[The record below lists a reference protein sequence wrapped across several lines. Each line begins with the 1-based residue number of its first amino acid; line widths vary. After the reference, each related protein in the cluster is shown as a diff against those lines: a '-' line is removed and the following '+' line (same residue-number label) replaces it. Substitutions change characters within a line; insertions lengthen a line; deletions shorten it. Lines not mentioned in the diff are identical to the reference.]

1 MKYLK
6 TFEANSHWTESLFD
20 KVKFDKVDEIKELT
34 YTFLDEFDMRSDVSF
49 SFKKNGF
56 DSPGRIQEYLSD
68 NTNLYKAY
76 FVQIHSYSPSPLDID
91 KLLLFKDYEIE
102 IINRLRDI
110 GYIFKYSTGSNNY
123 INIELY
129 HKGDIV
135 DKSLFL
141 EGYSNKNIMSKE
153 ELFNFLKDKFGKISN
168 VWMSASKNIIV
179 DVDPYDKYTIDD
191 LYNFIT
197 KTLGDKYSVEKI
209 SNDQT
214 DETNLSLKIGYN

>member
-1 MKYLK
+1 MRYIK
-6 TFEANSHWTESLFD
+6 TFEANSHWTESLYN

-34 YTFLDEFDMRSDVSF
+34 FPFLDELDMVSNIDTN
-49 SFKKNGF
+49 FKKNGF

-68 NTNLYKAY
+68 NNNLYKAY
-76 FVQIHSYSPSPLDID
+76 FVQIHHRETISNNIN
-91 KLLLFKDYEIE
+91 KLILFKELELE
-102 IINRLRDI
+102 IINRLKDI
-110 GYIFKYSTGSNNY
+110 GYIFNYTNSNTY
-123 INIELY
+123 IHIELY
-129 HKGDIV
+129 YKDDIV

-141 EGYSNKNIMSKE
+141 EGYSNKNIKSKE
-153 ELFNFLKDKFGKISN
+153 ELFNFLKDKFGKISF

-209 SNDQT
+209 SNSQT

>member
-6 TFEANSHWTESLFD
+6 TFEGNSHWTESLFN

-49 SFKKNGF
+49 SFRKNGF

-68 NTNLYKAY
+68 STNLYKAY
-76 FVQIHSYSPSPLDID
+76 FVQIHSYSPSSLDID
-91 KLLLFKDYEIE
+91 KLLLFKDHEIE

-129 HKGDIV
+129 HSDDIV

-141 EGYSNKNIMSKE
+141 EG
-153 ELFNFLKDKFGKISN
+153 
-168 VWMSASKNIIV
+168 
-179 DVDPYDKYTIDD
+179 
-191 LYNFIT
+191 
-197 KTLGDKYSVEKI
+197 
-209 SNDQT
+209 
-214 DETNLSLKIGYN
+214 